1 MIEHLHIRNVA
12 LIKEADIDFFQG
24 LNILSGET
32 GAGKSMIIDS
42 INFLIGQKADKDFI
56 SNGEE
61 EALVEGLF
69 VLENDD
75 VSEYIKDMGIDVEDN
90 YLLISRT
97 IKTNSRGSIKVNG
110 RSATVSMLKDISQF
124 LLDIHGQ
131 HQHQSLLNSSKHIE
145 LLDKF
150 CGKELEEN
158 KESLNL
164 SIKNYRQINQKIKEI
179 TKDSSSLGKRLDF
192 IKFQIE
198 EIESANLK
206 KNEEEELLAKR
217 RILVNS
223 ERLTE
228 NIGNS
233 IELLYGNEGGSA
245 VDNIS
250 SAISLINSVSQD
262 DENLE
267 RLLPQLESIL
277 SLLDDSVRDI
287 RKYYENIE
295 TDPEALKNIEERL
308 ELIYSLKRKY
318 GNSVESILDYYSK
331 IKEEY
336 DFLINSE
343 ELLQKFNLEKKEIY
357 KKIIKTCRQMT
368 EIRKKEALILQKE
381 IEDVLR
387 ELGMKAA
394 KFEIEVSQKQEFGTA
409 GNDNVEFLISP
420 NPGEPLK
427 SLSKIASGG
436 EMSRVMLALKTVL
449 SKADNIDTFIFDEID
464 SGVSG
469 RIAQKVAEKLAI
481 ISRKKQI
488 LCVSHLPQIA
498 SMADNH
504 YLIVKSSK
512 EDKTETSVKLL
523 DYSSSVD
530 EIARLLGGAEIT
542 EAAVANAKDLKN
554 GAIEFKNHI

>member
-12 LIKEADIDFFQG
+12 LIKEAEIDFFQG

-56 SNGEE
+56 SSGEE

-69 VLENDD
+69 VLDNDAA
-75 VSEYIKDMGIDVEDN
+75 SEYIKDMGIDVEDN
-90 YLLISRT
+90 SLLISRT
-97 IKTNSRGSIKVNG
+97 IRTNSRGSIKVNG

-131 HQHQSLLNSSKHIE
+131 HQHQSLLNSLKHIE

-150 CGKELEEN
+150 CGKELEES
-158 KESLNL
+158 KDSLNL
-164 SIKNYRQINQKIKEI
+164 SIKSYRQISQKIKEI

-198 EIESANLK
+198 EIESAKLK
-206 KNEEEELLAKR
+206 ENEEEELLAKR

-223 ERLTE
+223 EKLTE
-228 NIGNS
+228 NIGAS
-233 IELLYGNEGGSA
+233 IEILYGNEGQSA
-245 VDNIS
+245 VDSIS
-250 SAISLINSVSQD
+250 SAISLINAVSQN

-267 RLLPQLESIL
+267 ELLPQLESIL

-295 TDPEALKNIEERL
+295 TDPEALKNTEERL

-318 GNSVESILDYYSK
+318 GNSIESILEYYAK

-343 ELLQKFNLEKKEIY
+343 ELLQKFNLEKKELY

-381 IEDVLR
+381 IEDVLK

-394 KFEIEVSQKQEFGTA
+394 QFEIEVSQKQEFGTA

-469 RIAQKVAEKLAI
+469 RTAQKVAEKLAI

-504 YLIVKSSK
+504 YLIIKNSI

-523 DYSSSVD
+523 DYASSVE

-542 EAAVANAKDLKN
+542 KAAIANAEELKN
-554 GAIEFKNHI
+554 NAITFKNSI